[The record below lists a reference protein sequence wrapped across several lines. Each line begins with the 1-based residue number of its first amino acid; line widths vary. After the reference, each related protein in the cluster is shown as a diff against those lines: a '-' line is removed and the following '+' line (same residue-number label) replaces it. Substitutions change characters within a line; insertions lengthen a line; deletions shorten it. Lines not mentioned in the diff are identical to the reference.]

1 MKNNTAPAC
10 PESSA
15 DIVPLY
21 PDTTSTFY
29 DLPKLCPIPNGPALS
44 FLIDFLQAGG
54 MMPECGRNHNVRY
67 LKTENERHQLSVC
80 RNSKNA
86 RSPALRICV
95 DEKEFFDRLSGNNVW
110 AEKLLL
116 FLLAESNCQGNPDKL
131 GFPLKVLVNAGL
143 YSTVNNARR
152 GLTAFMEFQRHISI
166 EQADKNGTYHGGALF
181 TACDIK
187 SNYVT
192 LTRSTAVDFL
202 SDYFTFLPSFAFSL
216 SDGAFVLLHYV
227 FSLARQK
234 TAQIAEKGGFTLFLR
249 GICERMELPPPDN
262 VPNRKY
268 RERIRHP
275 IESAVSEINAAA
287 VGFVDGTLALEIV
300 APDGRIHEWLD
311 GYLKIQMDG
320 AYAESFNKI
329 AASRTCKMTRFTDA
343 KEKEAAKI
351 AARAESKKKKA
362 PDPVR
367 SVS

>member
-1 MKNNTAPAC
+1 
-10 PESSA
+10 
-15 DIVPLY
+15 
-21 PDTTSTFY
+21 
-29 DLPKLCPIPNGPALS
+29 
-44 FLIDFLQAGG
+44 
-54 MMPECGRNHNVRY
+54 MMPECGRSHNVRY
-67 LKTENERHQLSVC
+67 LKTTNEKHQPCVC
-80 RNSKNA
+80 RESKNA
-86 RSPALRICV
+86 RSPSLRISV
-95 DEKEFFDRLSGNNVW
+95 DKEEFFARLNGNNVW
-110 AEKLLL
+110 TEKLLL
-116 FLLAESNCQGNPDKL
+116 FLLAESNCQGNHDKL
-131 GFPLKVLVNAGL
+131 GFPLKVLVDAGL
-143 YSTVNNARR
+143 YSTANNARR

-166 EQADKNGTYHGGALF
+166 EQADKNGTYHGGSLF

-234 TAQIAEKGGFTLFLR
+234 TAQIAEKGGFTLSLR
-249 GICERMELPPPDN
+249 GICERMELPPPKD
-262 VPNRKY
+262 VVNRRY
-268 RERIRHP
+268 REKIQLP
-275 IESAVSEINAAA
+275 IERAVNEINAAA

-300 APDGRIHEWLD
+300 APAGRIHEWLD